1 MAINNPAWL
10 NRPEIIGSLFDKMSL
25 DRAISGADSAAYSLL
40 NFPAAD
46 GVELT
51 ARIFEGSGDG
61 PVILYFPAEYETIET
76 LLILGEGFKIIGFNM
91 ISLDYRGLGL
101 SKGSFSFDKAFED
114 AVALHGQ
121 AANWMKETGHKGGL
135 ALMGRSIGTVFAL
148 DLALRIQQE
157 LLCLIMESAFDSGRT
172 FLIRKGIDVD
182 LIEDGPIFENRK
194 KMARLEK
201 PVLFIHSPKDEIQS
215 LTEVEW
221 LVAESRSKATQFQI
235 APSGTREELAYQV
248 NEVYMETLQLYV
260 NLRRGIKPP
269 RRRRRPVK
277 WSYPDS

>member
-1 MAINNPAWL
+1 VAINNPAWL

-101 SKGSFSFDKAFED
+101 SKGSGRGNLFIMVNISIMTGRLS
-114 AVALHGQ
+114 AVAAILR
-121 AANWMKETGHKGGL
+121 AFTGPCINNRTEIKMTPVDS
-135 ALMGRSIGTVFAL
+135 ATEIIG
-148 DLALRIQQE
+148 
-157 LLCLIMESAFDSGRT
+157 
-172 FLIRKGIDVD
+172 
-182 LIEDGPIFENRK
+182 
-194 KMARLEK
+194 
-201 PVLFIHSPKDEIQS
+201 SP
-215 LTEVEW
+215 
-221 LVAESRSKATQFQI
+221 A
-235 APSGTREELAYQV
+235 
-248 NEVYMETLQLYV
+248 
-260 NLRRGIKPP
+260 
-269 RRRRRPVK
+269 
-277 WSYPDS
+277 